1 MIFSIVNA
9 AEWGLIISSL
19 SNFSFLFFFSKDE
32 AEFTAASGLGEIYLL
47 ISKEKKII
55 QQLDYI
61 WLLFHFNFISY
72 SLL

>member
-19 SNFSFLFFFSKDE
+19 SNFSFLFFSKDE

-47 ISKEKKII
+47 ISKEKKIM

-61 WLLFHFNFISY
+61 WLLFHFSFIIY